1 MSIILIRHGETALN
15 VARILQPAD
24 TPLSERGRR
33 QATAVAQR
41 FFTAKIGAI
50 VSSDLPRAVETARA
64 ISSVTSVAIRFSDL
78 LQERNFGD
86 LRGLPYDGLGYDPI
100 AMTDA
105 PPGGES
111 IAMLHDRIDR
121 ALNFLRE
128 ARAELESDLLVVS
141 HGFFIRTLLA
151 RRVQMP
157 NSSAA
162 PLRIDNTSISVIS
175 REAPH
180 LASVVNNTDH
190 LSGDLRDSVGKL
202 SGF

>member
-33 QATAVAQR
+33 QAAAVAQR

-105 PPGGES
+105 PPGG
-111 IAMLHDRIDR
+111 
-121 ALNFLRE
+121 
-128 ARAELESDLLVVS
+128 
-141 HGFFIRTLLA
+141 
-151 RRVQMP
+151 
-157 NSSAA
+157 
-162 PLRIDNTSISVIS
+162 
-175 REAPH
+175 
-180 LASVVNNTDH
+180 
-190 LSGDLRDSVGKL
+190 
-202 SGF
+202 

>member
-24 TPLSERGRR
+24 TPLSDRGRR
-33 QATAVAQR
+33 QAAAVAQR
-41 FFTAKIGAI
+41 FSEAKIGAI
-50 VSSDLPRAVETARA
+50 VSSDLPRAVETAQA
-64 ISSVTSVAIRFSDL
+64 ISSATGFAIRFSAL
-78 LQERNFGD
+78 LQERNFGE
-86 LRGLPYDGLGYDPI
+86 LRGLAYDGLDFDPI
-100 AMTDA
+100 SMEEA

-121 ALNFLRE
+121 ALDFLRE
-128 ARAELESDLLVVS
+128 ARAEIESDLLVVS

-157 NSSAA
+157 DASAA

-175 REAPH
+175 RAAPH
-180 LASVVNNTDH
+180 HASVVNNTDH